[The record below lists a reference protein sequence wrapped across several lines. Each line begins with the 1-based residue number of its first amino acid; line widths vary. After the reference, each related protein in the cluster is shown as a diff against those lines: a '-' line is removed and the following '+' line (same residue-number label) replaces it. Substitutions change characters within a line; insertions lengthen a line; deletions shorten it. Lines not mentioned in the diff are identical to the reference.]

1 MLCKPNWIDPFTVFS
16 TFDWG
21 RLAKIRQHSWKER
34 LKISTVVK
42 FQSCLLKT
50 YEGIAPQSCAILQ
63 TFVWWAASFLPSPR
77 TTTTTTTTTV
87 QTSVKFHDF
96 RGYIFSRFRRIAF
109 KLGKFNLLMF
119 RRTFQRCQ
127 LIIAQSSLSKPEM
140 VYFHRFSVDIST
152 MGHWGWWLGM
162 NLSMDS
168 TQAVIFYVSSNYMKA
183 LNYSLLTNVSAGKKT
198 V

>member
-34 LKISTVVK
+34 LKIGTVVK

-50 YEGIAPQSCAILQ
+50 YEGIAPQSCTVLQ
-63 TFVWWAASFLPSPR
+63 KFVWWAASFLPSPR
-77 TTTTTTTTTV
+77 TTTTTV

-96 RGYIFSRFRRIAF
+96 GGYIFSRFRRSAF
-109 KLGKFNLLMF
+109 KLSKFNLLML
-119 RRTFQRCQ
+119 RRTFQWCQ
-127 LIIAQSSLSKPEM
+127 LIIAQRSLSKPEM

-152 MGHWGWWLGM
+152 MAHWGWWLGM
-162 NLSMDS
+162 NLPMDS
-168 TQAVIFYVSSNYMKA
+168 TLTVIFYVSSNYMKA

>member
-1 MLCKPNWIDPFTVFS
+1 M
-16 TFDWG
+16 
-21 RLAKIRQHSWKER
+21 AKIRQHSWKEL

-50 YEGIAPQSCAILQ
+50 YEDIVPQGCAILQ
-63 TFVWWAASFLPSPR
+63 TFVWWAASFPPSPGA
-77 TTTTTTTTTV
+77 TTTTTTTV

-96 RGYIFSRFRRIAF
+96 GDYIFSRFRRIAF
-109 KLGKFNLLMF
+109 KLSKFNVLML

-127 LIIAQSSLSKPEM
+127 LIIAQRSLSKPEM

-152 MGHWGWWLGM
+152 MAHWGWWLGM
-162 NLSMDS
+162 NLPMDS
-168 TQAVIFYVSSNYMKA
+168 TKAVIFNVSSNYMKA

>member
-34 LKISTVVK
+34 LKISCQV
-42 FQSCLLKT
+42 QSCLLKT
-50 YEGIAPQSCAILQ
+50 YEGVAPQSCAILQ
-63 TFVWWAASFLPSPR
+63 TFVWWAASFPPSSAA
-77 TTTTTTTTTV
+77 TTTTTTTV

-96 RGYIFSRFRRIAF
+96 GGYIFSRFRRIAF
-109 KLGKFNLLMF
+109 KLSKFNLLLL
-119 RRTFQRCQ
+119 RRTFHRCQ
-127 LIIAQSSLSKPEM
+127 LIIAQWSLSKPEM

-152 MGHWGWWLGM
+152 MAHWGWWLGM
-162 NLSMDS
+162 NLPMDS

>member
-1 MLCKPNWIDPFTVFS
+1 MICKPNWIDPFTVFFNFWLRPVGENPS
-16 TFDWG
+16 T
-21 RLAKIRQHSWKER
+21 HSGKER
-34 LKISTVVK
+34 LKISTVVN

-77 TTTTTTTTTV
+77 KTTTTTTTV

-96 RGYIFSRFRRIAF
+96 GGYIFSRFRRIAF
-109 KLGKFNLLMF
+109 KLSKFNLLML
-119 RRTFQRCQ
+119 RRTYQRCQ
-127 LIIAQSSLSKPEM
+127 LIIAQWSLSKPEM

-152 MGHWGWWLGM
+152 MAHWGWWLGM
-162 NLSMDS
+162 NLPMDS